1 MQVAAVVIL
10 AKLWEMLLKSSL
22 AMQWAVLVLTM
33 PEKISQ
39 PVPDSPLR
47 LRQEVRKMTAV
58 KSLQCS
64 VSSGAGLLLLLQGRG
79 APLLPPTNLDGECCV
94 QYTKSNPKGSQ
105 DREKPKLDRDSF
117 WTIPTVTTDNGSV
130 SLSRCNYL
138 ELEGRNLVEI

>member
-64 VSSGAGLLLLLQGRG
+64 VSRGAGLLLLLQGRG

-94 QYTKSNPKGSQ
+94 QYTKSNPKSSQ
-105 DREKPKLDRDSF
+105 DREKPKLDRDTF
-117 WTIPTVTTDNGSV
+117 WAFSAITTRNGE
-130 SLSRCNYL
+130 YL
-138 ELEGRNLVEI
+138 YQEANRKMMER